1 MQELECHRQALESKN
16 IYLIA
21 IASMESLTSIQSS
34 DSENSVLNSSTD
46 LKLNMSGS
54 SLLTY

>member
-1 MQELECHRQALESKN
+1 MQELECHRQALESKY

-46 LKLNMSGS
+46 IKLNMSGS